1 MAVYRRSPFFM
12 DKYVYICYDLSNI
25 AKQMIGVRVN
35 DILSVRMDRE
45 LKKAFTEVVESVG
58 LDAPTAV
65 RMFATQTVK
74 SKTIPLSLSA
84 KSLDDKDTLVF
95 LDSIRADWGEW

>member
-1 MAVYRRSPFFM
+1 MK
-12 DKYVYICYDLSNI
+12 DT
-25 AKQMIGVRVN
+25 
-35 DILSVRMDRE
+35 LSVRMDPE
-45 LKKAFTEVVESVG
+45 LKKEFTEIVESVG

-74 SKTIPLSLSA
+74 TRAIPLSLSA
-84 KSLDDKDTLVF
+84 KSLEERDTMAF